1 MIRLLILVFALVF
14 VIGGGVAGLVHFAVI
29 PDFSGGMIANLVGV
43 QGQPPGAAK
52 EEDAAPAPRVDPIFM
67 QVEPMLIPVIQDGEL
82 KRNVY
87 IALRLEVTPDN
98 KETVRLA
105 MSRLHDVYMRALYDL
120 VPEQYERRDT
130 LDLAKIRDRLM
141 VLTDR
146 VVGPDKVEDII
157 FLSVFNR

>member
-1 MIRLLILVFALVF
+1 
-14 VIGGGVAGLVHFAVI
+14 
-29 PDFSGGMIANLVGV
+29 
-43 QGQPPGAAK
+43 
-52 EEDAAPAPRVDPIFM
+52 M